1 MVLFGDAA
9 NRRCSGSHEIKP
21 HNCLFET
28 IKMMSLIRLLLI
40 KKLLKS
46 LREQELMEDVST
58 LKSGEYVRKTP
69 DTVIECAM
77 RHIDFHYEIDALQE
91 IIEESW

>member
-1 MVLFGDAA
+1 
-9 NRRCSGSHEIKP
+9 
-21 HNCLFET
+21 
-28 IKMMSLIRLLLI
+28 
-40 KKLLKS
+40 
-46 LREQELMEDVST
+46 MEDVST

>member
-1 MVLFGDAA
+1 MVKT
-9 NRRCSGSHEIKP
+9 GSRTSAKIIEI
-21 HNCLFET
+21 
-28 IKMMSLIRLLLI
+28 
-40 KKLLKS
+40 
-46 LREQELMEDVST
+46 LREQELMEDLST